1 MGGLENTAD
10 DKTALNTDQIK
21 SDVGAI
27 KSWLLNN
34 KKDKVT
40 SQDTFDDTKQDSY
53 SSANKNKK
61 STNYLKKIRII
72 SGAITGLAT
81 GISSGMTANYG
92 DFTSGADKAVTGL
105 ASGVATGLISAIPVV
120 GPLFGNILGP
130 LIGQGVGKIFYN
142 EFHKEEIA
150 RRARVDEAK
159 KQLEATQKVETAIT
173 SAEELT
179 GKDKSEWGVEE
190 HKKEKEYR
198 AQMLETLS
206 ESSSLYDNFKKLGGE
221 IKGELTPEVV
231 ALYKSAQLMTEAQ
244 ETYKSKEEER
254 YDLLNKVNSAEY
266 SLIQDI

>member
-1 MGGLENTAD
+1 MGGLENTTD

-34 KKDKVT
+34 KKDKVS
-40 SQDTFDDTKQDSY
+40 SQDAPDNAKQDGY
-53 SSANKNKK
+53 SSVNKNKK

-92 DFTSGADKAVTGL
+92 DFTSGADKAITGL
-105 ASGVATGLISAIPVV
+105 ASGVATGLISAFPVV

-130 LIGQGVGKIFYN
+130 LIGQGIGKIFYN

-159 KQLEATQKVETAIT
+159 KQLEATQKVESAIT

-179 GKDKSEWGVEE
+179 SKDRSEWGSEE
-190 HKKEKEYR
+190 YKQEKE
-198 AQMLETLS
+198 
-206 ESSSLYDNFKKLGGE
+206 
-221 IKGELTPEVV
+221 
-231 ALYKSAQLMTEAQ
+231 
-244 ETYKSKEEER
+244 
-254 YDLLNKVNSAEY
+254 
-266 SLIQDI
+266 LID